1 LLIKNKRARNRTK
14 WDNLGQINLAR
25 RLRVSS
31 QSTVPSALDFASHH
45 HFHLDD
51 DVCPACEQP
60 IPPEKLSEIKG
71 KIAAMDRER
80 TLEITANLEGR
91 FELEKRKVVELAEQ
105 RMHELLLAAE
115 NIRKE
120 QAADWQKTL
129 EEAAAAKKSA
139 EDGNVGLR
147 EDLLKTQRDSAVAI
161 EAAAAEAKH
170 TAEILTAQKLAQAEA
185 IRKESE
191 AALFARVEQAELAT
205 EQAKA
210 ATKQAVDTAVAE
222 KLADAN
228 KARKQ
233 SEAELL
239 ARAQQAEL
247 VAEQTKVGATQAVH
261 AAVAE
266 KLAEADKARKESE
279 AQLLTRA
286 QQAESLKTDAE
297 EALRVQQIANAQAV
311 SEAKAKLS
319 ETENQSAALKLVQE
333 VELAKS
339 LEEQRV
345 VLEKATEDAVNVE
358 RAKSFEDH
366 QKLKTKVADLTRD
379 LERKTNEELGEGA
392 EIDLFEALKEE
403 FPDDKITRVKKGEP
417 GADIIHVVLL
427 KGQSCGTIV
436 YDSKNHKAYR
446 TDHVTKLRLDQLGA
460 NAEHAVLST
469 HKFPQGTRQLH
480 MVDGVLLANPARVVQ
495 LAMILRRHLIQV
507 YTLSLSNVERDGKTE
522 DLYRFITS
530 EKCTLLFGSIE
541 GRSDELMALQEKEI
555 KWHQN
560 NWSKQGEKIR
570 AIQKAKADLENE
582 ISLIVGTVDETE
594 NEDIVEEDETSE
606 AS

>member
-1 LLIKNKRARNRTK
+1 M
-14 WDNLGQINLAR
+14 
-25 RLRVSS
+25 SS
-31 QSTVPSALDFASHH
+31 QSAVPSALDFASPP
-45 HFHLDD
+45 HFHFDD

-71 KIAAMDRER
+71 KIAAKDRKR
-80 TLEITANLEGR
+80 ILEITANLEGR
-91 FELEKRKVVELAEQ
+91 FELEKTRAVEVAEQ

-120 QAADWQKTL
+120 QAAEWQKTL
-129 EEAAAAKKSA
+129 EEAAAAKQAA
-139 EDGNVGLR
+139 EDGNAGLR
-147 EDLLKTQRDSAVAI
+147 EELLKTQRDSGTAI
-161 EAAAAEAKH
+161 EVAAAEAKDA
-170 TAEILTAQKLAQAEA
+170 AEILSAQKLAQAEVM
-185 IRKESE
+185 RKESE
-191 AALFARVEQAELAT
+191 AALLARVEQAELAT

-210 ATKQAVDTAVAE
+210 AMKQAVDTAVAE

-228 KARKQ
+228 RARKQ
-233 SEAELL
+233 SETELL

-247 VAEQTKVGATQAVH
+247 DAEQTKAGVTQAVR

-279 AQLLTRA
+279 AELLARA
-286 QQAESLKTDAE
+286 QQAESFKTAAE
-297 EALRVQQIANAQAV
+297 EALRLQQIANAQAA

-319 ETENQSAALKLVQE
+319 ETENQLAALKLAQE
-333 VELAKS
+333 AELAKS
-339 LEEQRV
+339 LEEQRM

-358 RAKSFEDH
+358 RAKSFEVH
-366 QKLKTKVADLTRD
+366 QKLSTKVADLTRD
-379 LERKTNEELGEGA
+379 LEKKSNEELGEGA
-392 EIDLFEALKEE
+392 EINLFEALKEE

-460 NAEHAVLST
+460 NAEHAILST

-495 LAMILRRHLIQV
+495 LTTLLRRHLIQV
-507 YTLSLSNVERDGKTE
+507 YTLSLSNVERDGKKE

-541 GRSDELMALQEKEI
+541 GRSEELMALQEKEI

-560 NWSKQGEKIR
+560 NWSKQGEKFR

-582 ISLIVGTVDETE
+582 ISLIVGAVDEIETE
-594 NEDIVEEDETSE
+594 AIVEEDETSE

>member
-1 LLIKNKRARNRTK
+1 M
-14 WDNLGQINLAR
+14 
-25 RLRVSS
+25 SS
-31 QSTVPSALDFASHH
+31 QSAVPSAFDFASPH

-51 DVCPACEQP
+51 DVCPSCEQP

-71 KIAAMDRER
+71 KIAAKDRER

-91 FELEKRKVVELAEQ
+91 FELEKRRVVEVAEQ

-120 QAADWQKTL
+120 QAAEWQKTL
-129 EEAAAAKKSA
+129 EEAAAAKKAA
-139 EDGNVGLR
+139 EDGNAGLR
-147 EDLLKTQRDSAVAI
+147 EELLKTQRDSAVAI
-161 EAAAAEAKH
+161 EAVAAEAKH
-170 TAEILTAQKLAQAEA
+170 AAEILTAQKLAQAEA

-191 AALFARVEQAELAT
+191 TALLARVEQAELAT
-205 EQAKA
+205 EHAKA

-228 KARKQ
+228 EARKQ

-247 VAEQTKVGATQAVH
+247 VAEQTKAGVTQAVH
-261 AAVAE
+261 AAVGE

-279 AQLLTRA
+279 AELLTRA

-297 EALRVQQIANAQAV
+297 EALRLQQIANAQAV

-319 ETENQSAALKLVQE
+319 ESENQLAALKLVQE

-379 LERKTNEELGEGA
+379 LEKKTNEELGEGA

-480 MVDGVLLANPARVVQ
+480 MVDGVLLANPARVVRSQ
-495 LAMILRRHLIQV
+495 C
-507 YTLSLSNVERDGKTE
+507 
-522 DLYRFITS
+522 F
-530 EKCTLLFGSIE
+530 FG
-541 GRSDELMALQEKEI
+541 
-555 KWHQN
+555 
-560 NWSKQGEKIR
+560 
-570 AIQKAKADLENE
+570 
-582 ISLIVGTVDETE
+582 
-594 NEDIVEEDETSE
+594 DI
-606 AS
+606 